1 MYRLRLLGG
10 VALEGPDGPV
20 SGRAAQPRRLS
31 LLAVLGA
38 SNGPGSWSR
47 EKLIALLWPETDPNE
62 ARRNLSQSVYLL
74 RQAIGED
81 SLVSH
86 GETLAL
92 NQDVVWTDVAAFRSA
107 VEEDRFDDAAAA
119 YGGPFLDGF
128 FIRGAREF
136 EEWADSE
143 RRRLADMYATC
154 LEAAATESV
163 EENDHLRAADHW
175 RRLIEH
181 DPYNSRAVVGL
192 MEALSAAGDPG
203 NALLVAEE
211 HAETLR
217 EDLGLGYGA
226 DVDAV
231 VERIRAALPAA
242 EPREDRRPRTL
253 DRWPS
258 LEAGAR
264 DGSRVTRRVLNA
276 FIALAL
282 LLFGAWLTV
291 WFAGMGDETGVSL
304 DPALV
309 AVLPF
314 ENASEDPA
322 LDQWAV
328 AASGRVAAEL
338 DATGHVGVAEQAA
351 AADAWNARLTPGP
364 GTDTDSWITTVAARL
379 GAGLLVSGEYYAHGD
394 SIHFQ
399 ARVVDA
405 SKGRVVS
412 ELGPYSADLR
422 SATAALDVMSEQ
434 VTIHVIGPQ
443 YMGMREG
450 FDYSDL
456 PVSYAALQE
465 FIESKRHTQG
475 PSSEW
480 NLGLAVEHL
489 RRAIALDSTW
499 DWAWGRALIGLINM
513 QRFAAADSVRAVM
526 ESRKSQLP
534 MMQRVLQLP
543 VGAAVLDGDRLGLL
557 RAYRSSQ
564 DAFDGLVFDYMVAF
578 GAQLNNR
585 PHECL
590 EAMDR
595 PGGDDPWDTLPWC
608 LHALGLYDVELD
620 TVRWGQRDQPNNAQ
634 LLEREARALAALG
647 RAAEVRDIV
656 DESRSVVLDPEY
668 RFRLEIDVGLELRAH
683 GEPDAGQE
691 LLDRGVAWYEA
702 RPGPELD
709 NPHHRYTYARALYA
723 ARRWGE
729 ARPLFRSLRQELV
742 QDNTM
747 FKRSIPTPNSLPAHH
762 NMDVALLGYEGT
774 LAARLGETEQAR
786 TAADRLRELDRRFL
800 WGDVY
805 YWRAAIAAALGE
817 RDQAVDLLAE
827 ALSAGLTW
835 YAFGPVFGFPKW
847 DFHIDPD
854 FESLR
859 GYPRFEALTGPQD

>member
-1 MYRLRLLGG
+1 
-10 VALEGPDGPV
+10 
-20 SGRAAQPRRLS
+20 
-31 LLAVLGA
+31 LLAVLGT
-38 SNGPGSWSR
+38 SGEHGWSR
-47 EKLIALLWPETDPNE
+47 EKLIALLWPDTEPTE
-62 ARRNLSQSVYLL
+62 ARRRLSQSVYLL
-74 RQAIGED
+74 RQAMGEA
-81 SLVSH
+81 SLTGL
-86 GETLAL
+86 GETLVL
-92 NQDVVWTDVAAFRSA
+92 NRDLVAVDLDSFK
-107 VEEDRFDDAAAA
+107 AAAEGGRWDQAAEA
-119 YGGPFLDGF
+119 YAGPFLDGF
-128 FIRGAREF
+128 FIRNSGPF

-163 EENDHLRAADHW
+163 ERNDHLRAAERW

-217 EDLGLGYGA
+217 EDLGLGCGA
-226 DVDAV
+226 DVEMV
-231 VERIRAALPAA
+231 VERIRESLPAA
-242 EPREDRRPRTL
+242 EPGTPRPVRRL
-253 DRWPS
+253 ESWPS
-258 LEAGAR
+258 LETAPEEE
-264 DGSRVTRRVLNA
+264 SRVSRRVLKA
-276 FIALAL
+276 VVALAL
-282 LLFGAWLTV
+282 MVAGAWLTV
-291 WFAGMGDETGVSL
+291 WFAGMDDEVRVSL

-314 ENASEDPA
+314 ENASGDPA
-322 LDQWAV
+322 LDQWVV

-351 AADAWNARLTPGP
+351 AADAWNASRTRGA
-364 GTDTDSWITTVAARL
+364 GTDIESWITTVSARL

-456 PVSYAALQE
+456 PVSFPALQE

-480 NLGLAVEHL
+480 DFDLAVEHL

-513 QRFAAADSVRAVM
+513 QQFAAADSVRAVM

-557 RAYRSSQ
+557 RAYRNSQ
-564 DAFDGLVFDYMVAF
+564 DAFDGPVFDYLVAF

-590 EAMDR
+590 EAMDY
-595 PGGDDPWDTLPWC
+595 PGGEDPWDTLPWC

-620 TVRWGQRDQPNNAQ
+620 TVRWGRRDQPNNVQ

-647 RAAEVRDIV
+647 RAAEVRNIV
-656 DESRSVVLDPEY
+656 DESRSAVLDPEY
-668 RFRLEIDVGLELRAH
+668 RFRLEVDVGLELRAH
-683 GEPDAGQE
+683 GKPDAGQE
-691 LLDRGVAWYEA
+691 AVDRGVAWYEA
-702 RPGPELD
+702 RPDSEVD
-709 NPHHRYTYARALYA
+709 NPHYRYTYARALYA
-723 ARRWGE
+723 ARRW
-729 ARPLFRSLRQELV
+729 ADAVAIFRSLRQELV
-742 QDNTM
+742 QDSTM
-747 FKRSIPTPNSLPAHH
+747 FTRSNPTPSSLPAHH

-774 LAARLGETEQAR
+774 LAARLGETGQAR
-786 TAADRLRELDRRFL
+786 AAAALLQELDRRFL
-800 WGDVY
+800 WGDVH
-805 YWRAAIAAALGE
+805 YWRAAIAAVLGE
-817 RDQAVDLLAE
+817 RDRAVDLLAE

-835 YAFGPVFGFPKW
+835 YGFGPVFGSPKW

-859 GYPRFEALTGPQD
+859 GYPRFEVLTGPQD